1 MFEANI
7 LLSQS
12 VLAAT
17 ATIKLHIYGIYS
29 LIITLFFKNIHIDL
43 MHSQHYFLVAPTP
56 LRIYSL

>member
-43 MHSQHYFLVAPTP
+43 MHSRHYFLVAPTP

>member
-29 LIITLFFKNIHIDL
+29 LIITLFSKNIHIDL

-56 LRIYSL
+56 LRIFSL

>member
-17 ATIKLHIYGIYS
+17 ATIKLHIYGIYF
-29 LIITLFFKNIHIDL
+29 LIITLFSKNIHIDL

-56 LRIYSL
+56 VRIYSL